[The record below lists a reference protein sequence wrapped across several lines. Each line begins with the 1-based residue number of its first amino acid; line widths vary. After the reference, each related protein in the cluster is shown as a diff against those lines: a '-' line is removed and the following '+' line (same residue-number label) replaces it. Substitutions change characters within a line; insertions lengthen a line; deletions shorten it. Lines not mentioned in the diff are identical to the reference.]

1 MKIVKKFS
9 FPAILLLS
17 FCLSSIA
24 FVVPVSTTKKA
35 YRLVDTG
42 NWLEAIGKGG
52 DDGGTKSRKSYQKS
66 KKKLTIG
73 DLKKELL
80 NNPEYGGSSNQQNK
94 RKKSTRSRKRA
105 ENPKQRYVY
114 ASQRRTSQ
122 QGGVDG
128 DENGPSNNVSS
139 QSIPLLEA
147 KRVGLSN
154 PANQHC
160 DAFVDTI
167 SPQIMGQIRV
177 EDESG
182 TSGAYAFLINKPAGW
197 SILGEKPKTKSKQQN
212 ESFLSSVETTDQTK
226 SSKKSSTIK
235 RMKLK
240 NEKGESEYLEFDES
254 EVMALL
260 SPEERAMVEAE
271 GDSFFGT
278 SSFSVDNSSA
288 RNIPGWY
295 DVEKMSPEE
304 REEAGI
310 EDEDYDPSDIPD
322 FDEADVIALLS
333 EEEREEYEAEK
344 LAQNNDKSKG
354 KKKRRELNAIQKYEE
369 MNEDG
374 LNESSAKNLKRIK
387 ARLSNKEDLSECVNF
402 TSFQRPSIVSWLK
415 DKKADEGNPIR
426 GGKFWT
432 ALAGAIDVDDSGLVL
447 LCPKKNTENLIV
459 EYSEYVAV
467 VGNGKFL
474 STKLKKENKQL
485 PDDAIQV
492 EMISRV
498 RKGREGD
505 VSQTVRFVVTEQ
517 FASCSSI
524 IGRAQVQFEDGIRG
538 DPAANPFERRAPR
551 RLIHC
556 NSMAVSSLIFDET
569 AEAETDTL
577 PDDIAILSNRLN
589 DHKFHKG
596 TFLGRQ
602 SLSKNPLTNAYR
614 EINGAADGFPGWTV
628 DRYSDWLFVQHDE
641 KEPRGPLPSIHDGK
655 TAGVY
660 ILPANPDRGA
670 MGSKDKIRPILLEG
684 RPAPEIVPVLENG
697 VTYHVSL
704 DKDLST
710 GIFLDQRSNR
720 AWLTRNCNENTHVLN
735 CFAHCG
741 AFSIAAATAGASTV
755 SLDLNKKWLD
765 RVEPQLKANGI
776 EFNERHDCI
785 FGDCFEWL
793 EKLRKRGEKFD
804 IVILDPPSSSVGKK
818 KKRWSVNRDMAELV
832 QLAAPLVKKG
842 GLLWTTTN
850 SASLPSLK
858 FSGLCQKGFERAGIE
873 SKLERIQPMSVDF
886 PSIGPQPVKNLVWR
900 IQ

>member
-1 MKIVKKFS
+1 MNIVERYRY
-9 FPAILLLS
+9 PAILLLS
-17 FCLSSIA
+17 FLLSSIA
-24 FVVPVSTTKKA
+24 FVLPVSTTKKA
-35 YRLVDTG
+35 FPLIDANTWLQATG
-42 NWLEAIGKGG
+42 SG
-52 DDGGTKSRKSYQKS
+52 DGDGGTKSKKPYRKNNR
-66 KKKLTIG
+66 KKLTIG

-80 NNPEYGGSSNQQNK
+80 KNPEYGGSSNQQNK
-94 RKKSTRSRKRA
+94 RKKTRRSRQRV
-105 ENPKQRYVY
+105 ENPKQKFVY

-122 QGGVDG
+122 KDGGED
-128 DENGPSNNVSS
+128 DENGPNNPVNT

-147 KRVGLSN
+147 KRVGLTN

-160 DAFVDTI
+160 DSFVDSI
-167 SPQIMGQIRV
+167 LPEIMGQIRV
-177 EDESG
+177 EDDNSENG
-182 TSGAYAFLINKPAGW
+182 TSGAYAYLINKPAGW
-197 SILGEKPKTKSKQQN
+197 SILGEKPKTKNSEQQTRDPA
-212 ESFLSSVETTDQTK
+212 SSVDATNKQG
-226 SSKKSSTIK
+226 SSKKSLK
-235 RMKLK
+235 RLKIK
-240 NEKGESEYLEFDES
+240 NERGKDEYLEFDES

-260 SPEERAMVEAE
+260 SPEERAMMEAE
-271 GDSFFGT
+271 GDPFFGA
-278 SSFSVDNSSA
+278 SSSA
-288 RNIPGWY
+288 VDGIPGWY
-295 DVEKMSPEE
+295 DVENMTPEE

-322 FDEADVIALLS
+322 FDEAEVLALLS

-344 LAQNNDKSKG
+344 NAQNKDKSKG
-354 KKKRRELNAIQKYEE
+354 NKKRKGLDPVQKYQS
-369 MNEDG
+369 MNEDD
-374 LNESSAKNLKRIK
+374 LNESSAENLKRIK
-387 ARLSNKEDLSECVNF
+387 ARLTNKEDLSETVNF
-402 TSFQRPSIVSWLK
+402 SSFQRPSVVSWLK

-432 ALAGAIDVDDSGLVL
+432 SLAGATDVDDSGLVL

-474 STKLKKENKQL
+474 STKSKKQNKEL
-485 PDDAIQV
+485 PDDAVQV

-505 VSQTVRFVVTEQ
+505 VSQTVRFVVSEQ
-517 FASCSSI
+517 FATCSSI
-524 IGRAQVQFEDGIRG
+524 IKPAQAQFEDGIRG

-577 PDDIAILSNRLN
+577 PDDIAILSDRLN
-589 DHKFHKG
+589 GHKFHKG
-596 TFLGRQ
+596 SFLGRQ
-602 SLSKNPLTNAYR
+602 SLSQNPLTNAYR

-660 ILPANPDRGA
+660 MLPANPDRGA
-670 MGSKDKIRPILLEG
+670 MGSNDKIRPILLEG

-697 VTYHVSL
+697 VTYHVNL

-765 RVEPQLKANGI
+765 RVEPQLKANSI
-776 EFNERHDCI
+776 EFDERHDCI

-793 EKLRKRGEKFD
+793 DKLSKRGEKFD

-832 QLAAPLVKKG
+832 ELAAPLVKKG

-850 SASLPSLK
+850 SASLPAIK
-858 FSGLCQKGFERAGIE
+858 FSGLCQRGFEQAGIE
-873 SKLERIQPMSVDF
+873 SKLERIQPMSADF
-886 PSIGPQPVKNLVWR
+886 PSVGPQPVKNLVWR